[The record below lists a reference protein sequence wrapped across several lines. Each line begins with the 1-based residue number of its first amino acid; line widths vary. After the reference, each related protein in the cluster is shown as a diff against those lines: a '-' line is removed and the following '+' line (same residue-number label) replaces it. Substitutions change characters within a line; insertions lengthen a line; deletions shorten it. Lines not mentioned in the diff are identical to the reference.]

1 MRSPFRRPRLKQ
13 RRFGFIERAE
23 ILERTFKIV
32 LSVGT
37 IVTLLAVVMALPVG
51 RYWAIRLLA
60 RTRWLAQ
67 SAVGQKIDHR
77 EIEADWQRR
86 RLFDVASARKSLAA
100 TFAEYP
106 PAMQRLL
113 RFAELD
119 PDHALVRWGNFDRTV
134 LLPGNI
140 FEADD
145 TGRSYRF
152 RPNVRSIW
160 VRNFPVKGQVK
171 AYFQVLDQPEVPGL
185 LQGTGATLVEGS
197 TQLTNSWG
205 LRGPEPNLKANWR
218 GIVLGDSYMQGLFV
232 GDQETPT
239 ECLKRELESRLQASV
254 EILNTGHLGYSP
266 EQYYF
271 TLVEFGRRFPPQ
283 FVVVSVFAND
293 FGGDVESVFHGEGD
307 WEEARYW
314 LWRIREYC
322 FQRNAVFL
330 VVPAP
335 WVKQIEEPQLAGN
348 YPGQFSNALEAT
360 GLEYLDP
367 IEDFVNAHLEASLAS
382 KKAGNSPT
390 GNSLFNGRVGDAH
403 FSALGCRVW
412 AKAVGRR
419 LELVIE
425 KRISAINQLARATPE
440 APSPYSQGQH
450 SPTLDPTRGTG
461 SRLGRR

>member
-1 MRSPFRRPRLKQ
+1 LLGARFVRASRWPVRRSRPRQ
-13 RRFGFIERAE
+13 RRFRFIERAE
-23 ILERTFKIV
+23 TLERVFKITV
-32 LSVGT
+32 LVGT
-37 IVTLLAVVMALPVG
+37 VVLVVGLVFALPVG
-51 RYWAIRLLA
+51 RYWSTWLFT

-67 SAVGQKIDHR
+67 SAVGLKPDHS
-77 EIEADWQRR
+77 EIERDWRRR
-86 RLFDVASARKSLAA
+86 RLFDVTSARNSLSA

-106 PAMQRLL
+106 PTMQRLL

-171 AYFQVLDQPEVPGL
+171 AYFQVRDLPEVADL
-185 LQGTGATLVEGS
+185 LKGTGATVVEGS
-197 TQLTNSWG
+197 AQTTNSWG
-205 LRGPEPNLKANWR
+205 LRGPEPNLKASWR

-232 GDQETPT
+232 GDHETPS
-239 ECLKRELESRLQASV
+239 ECLKRDLESRLQAPV

-266 EQYYF
+266 EQYYY
-271 TLVEFGRRFPPQ
+271 TLLEFGRRFPPQ
-283 FVVVSVFAND
+283 FVVVSIFAND
-293 FGGDVESVFHGEGD
+293 FGGDVESVFQGNGD

-314 LWRIREYC
+314 LWRVREYC
-322 FQRNAVFL
+322 SERDAVFL

-348 YPGQFSNALEAT
+348 YPGKFSNVLEAT

-367 IEDFVNAHLEASLAS
+367 IEDFVNAHLEAKLKLRKSGS
-382 KKAGNSPT
+382 HPT
-390 GNSLFNGRVGDAH
+390 GNTLFNGRVGDAH
-403 FSALGCRVW
+403 FSAEGCRVW
-412 AKAVGRR
+412 AKAVGQR
-419 LELVIE
+419 LALVIE
-425 KRISAINQLARATPE
+425 IRISTINARAQSSPE
-440 APSPYSQGQH
+440 PALAHPP
-450 SPTLDPTRGTG
+450 
-461 SRLGRR
+461 